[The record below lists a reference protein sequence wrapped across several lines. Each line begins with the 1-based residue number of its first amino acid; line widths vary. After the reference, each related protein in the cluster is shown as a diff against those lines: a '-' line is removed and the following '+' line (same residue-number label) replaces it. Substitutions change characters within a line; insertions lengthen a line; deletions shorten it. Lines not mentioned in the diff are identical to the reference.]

1 LDKPEPMHRDEV
13 KPDAGSP
20 PPTPRLDTSTD
31 KAPPPS
37 PSLSSREWWVQ
48 NGPVLIIVI
57 AVLVFLFMKFDLEG
71 LLAILKA
78 ALGLGLVV
86 FLHELGH
93 FLAAKWCDVHVTAF
107 SIGFGPAI
115 PGCSVKWGET
125 SYKLALF
132 PLGGYV
138 QMVGQVDGDETSDG
152 SEDDPRSFRNKTVGQ
167 RMLIISAG
175 VIMNV
180 ILAVVCFVVVF
191 RGPGKERMANVV
203 GAVDP
208 GAPAFTKGIRSGAKI
223 TQIGNVKNPFFE
235 NLMARVTAAGPGE
248 EIEFDYQ
255 VSGDPKEYELKI
267 KPRNEKDKGDQKNL
281 IGLAPASSTELLSE
295 KYGANSKTGPT
306 KPNSTASRAQPSF
319 KFGDKIIATTDPDD
333 PSKMK
338 DLPPDP
344 RFTQDARLP
353 KQDRRDFFELAK
365 RLQLLAGK
373 TITLRVQH
381 ENGKEENI
389 SLPPSFYQ
397 TLGVRMQMGHIT
409 NVRENSPAAKAGVL
423 VSRKNEIGA
432 LLHGDLIQSVK
443 VSNAEGE
450 TITYDEKNLDPERL
464 LFQLR
469 QWAKGLEEKK
479 VPGPWKVTLT
489 VSRHEDFAPGSPV
502 TFQPKTLE
510 LDWDNGWRFE
520 RMTVFPYSPLAI
532 PELGL
537 AYQIKS
543 IVAEVIPGLIKDN
556 PLKQDDAIKEVLS
569 YPKDSSEAY
578 DAKVT
583 LKAEDE
589 QWASVANFLQQYPGK
604 KIVLKITRDGKPE
617 EVTIHPVADENY
629 PSAETGMEFES
640 DSRLQ
645 IADSNLQAIG
655 MGLSDTWDN
664 MSQVFHTLRGM
675 IIYRNISPFQ
685 MAGPLTIARLAYKI
699 AGMDFW
705 EFVFFLGMIS
715 VNLAVINFLPIPVL
729 DGGHMVF
736 LIYEKL
742 RGKPASEGIRNGAT
756 IAGLALILC
765 LMVFVIY
772 VDVSR
777 WF

>member
-1 LDKPEPMHRDEV
+1 M
-13 KPDAGSP
+13 
-20 PPTPRLDTSTD
+20 
-31 KAPPPS
+31 
-37 PSLSSREWWVQ
+37 
-48 NGPVLIIVI
+48 
-57 AVLVFLFMKFDLEG
+57 
-71 LLAILKA
+71 
-78 ALGLGLVV
+78 
-86 FLHELGH
+86 
-93 FLAAKWCDVHVTAF
+93 
-107 SIGFGPAI
+107 
-115 PGCSVKWGET
+115 
-125 SYKLALF
+125 
-132 PLGGYV
+132 
-138 QMVGQVDGDETSDG
+138 
-152 SEDDPRSFRNKTVGQ
+152 
-167 RMLIISAG
+167 
-175 VIMNV
+175 
-180 ILAVVCFVVVF
+180 
-191 RGPGKERMANVV
+191 
-203 GAVDP
+203 
-208 GAPAFTKGIRSGAKI
+208 
-223 TQIGNVKNPFFE
+223 
-235 NLMARVTAAGPGE
+235 
-248 EIEFDYQ
+248 
-255 VSGDPKEYELKI
+255 
-267 KPRNEKDKGDQKNL
+267 
-281 IGLAPASSTELLSE
+281 
-295 KYGANSKTGPT
+295 
-306 KPNSTASRAQPSF
+306 
-319 KFGDKIIATTDPDD
+319 
-333 PSKMK
+333 
-338 DLPPDP
+338 
-344 RFTQDARLP
+344 P
-353 KQDRRDFFELAK
+353 KQDRRNFFELAK

-373 TITLRVQH
+373 TITIRARH
-381 ENGKEENI
+381 ENGQEENI
-389 SLPPSFYQ
+389 SLPPSYYQ

-409 NVRENSPAAKAGVL
+409 RMHDNSPAAKAGIL
-423 VSRKNEIGA
+423 VNRTNENGG

-443 VSNAEGE
+443 VTNAEGE
-450 TITYDEKNLDPERL
+450 TISYDEKNLDPERL
-464 LFQLR
+464 IYQLR

-489 VSRHEDFAPGSPV
+489 VNRYKGIGEGSAP
-502 TFQPKTLE
+502 FQPKTLE
-510 LDWDNGWRFE
+510 LDWDNGWRFD
-520 RMTVFPYSPLAI
+520 RMAVGPYSPLAI

-569 YPKDSSEAY
+569 YPKDHKNPKETSENY
-578 DAKVT
+578 DAKMT
-583 LKAEDE
+583 LKGEDK
-589 QWASVANFLQQYPGK
+589 QWAFVAGHFLQLFPGK

-617 EVTIHPVADENY
+617 EVTIHPVADEKY
-629 PSAETGMEFES
+629 PTAETGMEFTG
-640 DSRLQ
+640 DRRLQ

-736 LIYEKL
+736 LVYEKI